1 MFKCNEHVEC
11 FWSSLTYVVG
21 THWNC
26 LIEAIQC
33 VPTTYVNSLNE
44 FFHDQSFL
52 TNFSTIFLG
61 LSVMSM

>member
-1 MFKCNEHVEC
+1 MLLGHIGIA
-11 FWSSLTYVVG
+11 SLRQRQF
-21 THWNC
+21 
-26 LIEAIQC
+26 QC

-44 FFHDQSFL
+44 FFHDKSFL